1 MALSV
6 NFSTLIIDSDASITD
21 IVAFHLA
28 LRDIED
34 GADAAIHPV
43 IHTYKRVDLGGG
55 AYFHAV
61 DFVNGW
67 TLRFPA
73 PGSYSI
79 IGNINATI
87 VPVAGVFVERTK
99 AAAFATTSVGGSGP
113 TAADIAAAML
123 DEGSGG
129 HNTPGTIGRL
139 LNISASANG
148 EMTIT
153 GTPTTTSVQLSS
165 GDGCDGF
172 YEDCTVVFGSGM
184 NIGAARIVASYV
196 GATRTV
202 TFDEPLC
209 RIPNVG
215 DVLVIR
221 TDHVRPVHQIAA
233 AVGSRTVE
241 GTMSQ
246 DAMTRVILAALAGRT
261 EGIGT
266 LTEKYKSADGA
277 KDRITV
283 SFDASSNRTTI
294 VLDGS

>member
-113 TAADIAAAML
+113 TAADIAAA
-123 DEGSGG
+123 
-129 HNTPGTIGRL
+129 
-139 LNISASANG
+139 
-148 EMTIT
+148 
-153 GTPTTTSVQLSS
+153 
-165 GDGCDGF
+165 
-172 YEDCTVVFGSGM
+172 
-184 NIGAARIVASYV
+184 
-196 GATRTV
+196 
-202 TFDEPLC
+202 
-209 RIPNVG
+209 
-215 DVLVIR
+215 
-221 TDHVRPVHQIAA
+221 
-233 AVGSRTVE
+233 VGSRTVE